1 MRYLSRADLCYSM
14 LKGEPAALLKLLGL
28 PQIVAEVVGEL
39 DTDALAA
46 RSGGAR
52 ARAVSRASSKRQ
64 REQARGQRSIA
75 PFPLP
80 ACVSATEGEQPERAT
95 HLTFL
100 ISSVPI
106 SSVPMPTGACLPSA
120 KMATGVPFSSASA
133 AGGSEPPGEVRP
145 GHIMLAPCRA
155 RESGGQY
162 TEPCW
167 IGAKSRART
176 SCEEEKAETHS
187 KQETDRAPVDLDVRQ
202 EVRVPLEQAERREV
216 GLVKVLEEQG
226 LAVEGVDRTPVVAVS
241 AV

>member
-1 MRYLSRADLCYSM
+1 
-14 LKGEPAALLKLLGL
+14 
-28 PQIVAEVVGEL
+28 
-39 DTDALAA
+39 
-46 RSGGAR
+46 
-52 ARAVSRASSKRQ
+52 
-64 REQARGQRSIA
+64 
-75 PFPLP
+75 
-80 ACVSATEGEQPERAT
+80 
-95 HLTFL
+95 LTFL

-133 AGGSEPPGEVRP
+133 AGGSEPPGEV
-145 GHIMLAPCRA
+145 RA

>member
-1 MRYLSRADLCYSM
+1 
-14 LKGEPAALLKLLGL
+14 
-28 PQIVAEVVGEL
+28 
-39 DTDALAA
+39 
-46 RSGGAR
+46 
-52 ARAVSRASSKRQ
+52 
-64 REQARGQRSIA
+64 
-75 PFPLP
+75 
-80 ACVSATEGEQPERAT
+80 
-95 HLTFL
+95 
-100 ISSVPI
+100 
-106 SSVPMPTGACLPSA
+106 
-120 KMATGVPFSSASA
+120 
-133 AGGSEPPGEVRP
+133 
-145 GHIMLAPCRA
+145 MLAPCRA